1 MGHAPH
7 VRAGRRLRLCV
18 GRRAGARRAGPVRLV
33 LGGDHYTVSLPELEL
48 IGFDEEE
55 FCVEHG
61 FDEGIDRQCIVL
73 GSQISVEDQHA

>member
-1 MGHAPH
+1 MGKKSKGGKRDERLIQYFAEGGWDAPL
-7 VRAGRRLRLCV
+7 RAAACID
-18 GRRAGARRAGPVRLV
+18 A
-33 LGGDHYTVSLPELEL
+33 TVCKMEL